1 MPKDQKTDPIKSNPK
16 WAAESEK
23 IKSIQ
28 LAFDFDLAIDTA
40 VRLAAARKHMPPS
53 AIVRET
59 LGLAVNAPSR
69 SRISV
74 SLSNDDLSQLA
85 KRYNLE
91 SNDRAQIKSCI
102 DKEISDTFADED
114 NIEHIQAELDQTR
127 AQIRRFLKE
136 SEKLTQ
142 SMKPHIGS
150 DTSGKTK

>member
-1 MPKDQKTDPIKSNPK
+1 MPKDKKTDVIKSNPK

-28 LAFDFDLAIDTA
+28 LAFDFDLTIDTA

-59 LGLAVNAPSR
+59 LGLTVNAPSR

-74 SLSNDDLSQLA
+74 SLSNDDLNQLA
-85 KRYNLE
+85 KRYNLD
-91 SNDRAQIKSCI
+91 SNDRAKIKACI
-102 DKEISDTFADED
+102 DKEISDTFAYEE
-114 NIEHIQAELDQTR
+114 NVENIQAELDQTR

-142 SMKPHIGS
+142 SMKPHLGNVH
-150 DTSGKTK
+150 SGKK

>member
-1 MPKDQKTDPIKSNPK
+1 MPKDKKTDVIKSNPK

-59 LGLAVNAPSR
+59 LGLTVNA
-69 SRISV
+69 
-74 SLSNDDLSQLA
+74 SQLA
-85 KRYNLE
+85 KRYKLDPSE
-91 SNDRAQIKSCI
+91 RAKIKACI
-102 DKEISDTFADED
+102 DREISDTFADDD
-114 NIEHIQAELDQTR
+114 NIENIQAELDQTR

-142 SMKPHIGS
+142 SMKPHLGNEN
-150 DTSGKTK
+150 SGKTK